1 MKTHSR
7 QLRYELRSIMK
18 GSCIV
23 AEFIARIRAISESLA
38 SIGDPVSH
46 KDLIE
51 VVLEVLPEEFDL
63 IVAS

>member
-1 MKTHSR
+1 
-7 QLRYELRSIMK
+7 MK